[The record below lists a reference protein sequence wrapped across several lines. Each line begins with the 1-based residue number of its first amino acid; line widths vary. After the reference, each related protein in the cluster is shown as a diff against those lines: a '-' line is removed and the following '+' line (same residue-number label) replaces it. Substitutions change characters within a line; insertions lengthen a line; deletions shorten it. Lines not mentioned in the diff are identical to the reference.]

1 MVHMI
6 ELGRLQKVVDQK
18 TVLDI
23 DALTVPAG
31 EIVGV
36 VGPIDSGGDTLF
48 QLLTGRS
55 RPTVGQIRLAGLD
68 PFADRDRFSR
78 QVGVLFPEDNLYQRQ
93 SAREN
98 LVFHCRL
105 RRLPRSR
112 AEEVLKQVGLADHGD
127 IPVKDLSSSL
137 SRRLAFGRATLH
149 NPAVLLLAEPFAKC
163 DEASVSLLGQAIHQM
178 AADGVAI
185 LIFAEDVSQIS
196 SLCSTIYRLDQGRI
210 AHVYR
215 PGEDERPD
223 LPFMIPARLE
233 EKVILVDPVDIL
245 YVVAQDD
252 RAYLQT
258 TEGRL
263 RTQFTMAELEKR
275 LARSGFFRAH
285 RSYLV
290 NLQHVKEVIPYTR
303 DSFNLRLKDSAGTKI
318 PLSKTAARELR
329 DLLQY

>member
-1 MVHMI
+1 MI
-6 ELGRLQKVVDQK
+6 ELDRLQKVVDQK

-23 DALTVPAG
+23 DALNVQPG

-36 VGPIDSGGDTLF
+36 VGPVDSGTDTLF

-55 RPTVGQIRLAGLD
+55 RPTVGHVRLAGLD

-78 QVGVLFPEDNLYQRQ
+78 QVGVLFPEDNLYGRQ

-112 AEEVLKQVGLADHGD
+112 AEEVLERVGLADHGD
-127 IPVKDLSSSL
+127 IPVRELSSSL
-137 SRRLAFGRATLH
+137 SRRLAFGRGTLH
-149 NPAVLLLAEPFAKC
+149 HPTVLILAEPFAKC
-163 DEASVSLLGQAIHQM
+163 DEASVSLLARAIRQM
-178 AADGVAI
+178 AAEGAAI
-185 LIFAEDVSQIS
+185 LITAEDDSQIA
-196 SLCSTIYRLDQGRI
+196 SLCSTIYRLEQGRI

-215 PGEDERPD
+215 PGDDERPD

-233 EKVILVDPVDIL
+233 EKIILVDPVDIL

-252 RAYLQT
+252 RAYLHT
-258 TEGRL
+258 VEGRL
-263 RTQFTMAELEKR
+263 RTQFTLTELEKR

-318 PLSKTAARELR
+318 PLSKAAARELR
-329 DLLQY
+329 DLLGY